1 MLAVTGVRTPGFVV
15 RATIRMGTLIESP
28 ARQHGGPLV
37 DPARSAARIITKI
50 PFRLDRLPWAR
61 WHWLIVIGLGITWI
75 LDGLEVTIVGS
86 LSPTLASPEGL
97 NLTPTQVGFAASAYL
112 VGACVGAIGF
122 GALTDRYG
130 RKKLFLIT
138 LSWYLISTVLTALSP
153 NYAFFAI
160 FRGLAGMGIG
170 GEYSAVNSA
179 IDELIPARR
188 RGVADIA
195 INGSWWLGTL
205 LGSLLSIP
213 LLNGTLIPP
222 SLGWRFAFALGAILA
237 LAVLFIR
244 SKIPESPRWLLTHG
258 RKDEA
263 ERIVAQIE
271 HEIERETGRALPPPP
286 NKQISLDPSR
296 HRGMLATVE
305 TMIRKYPQRT
315 ILVLT
320 LMITQAFLYN
330 AVFFTQGL
338 TLSTFFHVPL
348 GNVGAYTV
356 PFAIGN
362 FLGALILGH
371 FFDTVGRRAMI
382 AGCYLISGLLM
393 VTSTIFFLRGGLN
406 AATLTAWWSVMFFF
420 ASAGASAAY
429 LTVSEIF
436 PLETRATAIALVY
449 AVGTLVGGAIAPPIY
464 GHLIGTRDPH
474 MIALGW
480 LTGAAL
486 MIVGGIVEIVLGVD
500 AENKPLE
507 DVAAPLTQA
516 Q

>member
-1 MLAVTGVRTPGFVV
+1 MA
-15 RATIRMGTLIESP
+15 A
-28 ARQHGGPLV
+28 
-37 DPARSAARIITKI
+37 SAAKITTNI

-61 WHWLIVIGLGITWI
+61 WHWLIVVGLGITWV

-86 LSPTLASPEGL
+86 ISPTLASPDGL
-97 NLTPTQVGFAASAYL
+97 NLTPSQIGFAATAYL
-112 VGACVGAIGF
+112 VGACIGALGF
-122 GALTDRYG
+122 GVLTDRFG

-138 LSWYLISTVLTALSP
+138 LSLYLISTVLTALSP
-153 NYAFFAI
+153 NFAFFAI
-160 FRGLAGMGIG
+160 FRALAGMGIG

-205 LGSLLSIP
+205 VGSALSIP

-222 SLGWRFAFALGAILA
+222 SLGWRLAFGLGAVLA
-237 LAVLFIR
+237 LAVLFVR
-244 SKIPESPRWLLTHG
+244 AWIPESPRWLLVHG
-258 RKDEA
+258 RRDEA
-263 ERIVAQIE
+263 ERIVSQIE
-271 HEIERETGRALPPPP
+271 HEIERETRHPLPPSPT
-286 NKQISLDPSR
+286 KQIIIDPSR
-296 HRGMLATVE
+296 HRGMIDAVE
-305 TMIRKYPQRT
+305 TMFRTYRRRT

-338 TLSTFFHVPL
+338 TLSTFFHVPT
-348 GNVGAYTV
+348 GNVGAYTI

-382 AGCYLISGLLM
+382 SACYLISGMLM
-393 VTSTIFFLRGGLN
+393 IVSTFLFLRGGLN
-406 AATLTAWWSVMFFF
+406 GASLTAWWSVMFFF

-436 PLETRATAIALVY
+436 PLETRATAIAFVY

-486 MIVGGIVEIVLGVD
+486 MIVGGIVEIVLGID

-516 Q
+516 L

>member
-1 MLAVTGVRTPGFVV
+1 
-15 RATIRMGTLIESP
+15 MGTVIESP
-28 ARQHGGPLV
+28 ARPHGGPL
-37 DPARSAARIITKI
+37 AASAAKITTNI

-86 LSPTLASPEGL
+86 ISPTLASSQGL
-97 NLTPTQVGFAASAYL
+97 NLTPTQVGLAATTYL
-112 VGACVGAIGF
+112 VGACIGAIAF
-122 GALTDRYG
+122 GVLTDKFG

-138 LSWYLISTVLTALSP
+138 LSWYLVSTVLTALSP
-153 NYAFFAI
+153 NFAFFAI
-160 FRGLAGMGIG
+160 FRALAGMGIG

-188 RGVADIA
+188 RGIADIA

-222 SLGWRFAFALGAILA
+222 SLGWRLAFGLGAILA
-237 LAVLFIR
+237 VSVLFVR
-244 SKIPESPRWLLTHG
+244 AWIPESPRWLLIHG
-258 RKDEA
+258 HKDEA
-263 ERIVAQIE
+263 ERIVGQIE
-271 HEIERETGRALPPPP
+271 REIERETGRPLPKPP
-286 NKQISLDPSR
+286 NKRITLDLSR
-296 HRGMLATVE
+296 HRGMLPAIE
-305 TMIRKYPQRT
+305 TMFRTYRRRT

-338 TLSTFFHVPL
+338 TLSTFFHVAP
-348 GNVGAYTV
+348 GNVGAYTI

-362 FLGALILGH
+362 FLGALLLGH

-382 AGCYLISGLLM
+382 AGCYLVSGILM
-393 VTSTIFFLRGGLN
+393 IASTILFLRGGLN

-436 PLETRATAIALVY
+436 PLETRATAIAFVY

-464 GHLIGTRDPH
+464 GHLIGTKDPH

-516 Q
+516 V